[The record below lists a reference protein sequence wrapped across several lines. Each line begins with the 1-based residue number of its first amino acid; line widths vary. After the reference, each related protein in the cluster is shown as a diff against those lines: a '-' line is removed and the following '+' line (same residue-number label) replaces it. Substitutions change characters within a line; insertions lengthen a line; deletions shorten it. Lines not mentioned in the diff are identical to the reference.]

1 SMTTESNPTL
11 PALDEMA
18 IAELEMS
25 LPGGDLSDALATF
38 ADELEKR
45 GKSLVTNLSS
55 ADESEL
61 ASLAH
66 GLKGSAATFCAPALA
81 QAAKELENKLAGQD
95 GADIDAATQ
104 RVSIEIRRV
113 VDKLRKMLAGRNRA
127 RQ

>member
-1 SMTTESNPTL
+1 MTTESNPTL

>member
-1 SMTTESNPTL
+1 MTTESNPAL
-11 PALDEMA
+11 PALDELA

-45 GKSLVTNLSS
+45 GKNLVNNLSS

-81 QAAKELENKLAGQD
+81 QAAKELENKLAGHD

-113 VDKLRKMLAGRNRA
+113 VGKLRKMLAGRNRA

>member
-1 SMTTESNPTL
+1 MTTESNLTL
-11 PALDEMA
+11 PAVDETA
-18 IAELEMS
+18 IAELEMG

-45 GKSLVTNLSS
+45 GKGLVNKLSS
-55 ADESEL
+55 ADETEL

-95 GADIDAATQ
+95 CADIDAATQ
-104 RVSIEIRRV
+104 RVSTEIRRA
-113 VDKLRKMLAGRNRA
+113 VDQLRRMLAGRKKA

>member
-1 SMTTESNPTL
+1 MTTESNLTL
-11 PALDEMA
+11 PAVDEMA
-18 IAELEMS
+18 IAELEMG

-45 GKSLVTNLSS
+45 GKDLLDNLSS
-55 ADESEL
+55 ADETEL

-81 QAAKELENKLAGQD
+81 QAAKELESKLADQD
-95 GADIDAATQ
+95 CADINAAIQ

-113 VDKLRKMLAGRNRA
+113 VDQLRRILAGRNKA
-127 RQ
+127 RL

>member
-1 SMTTESNPTL
+1 MTTESNPTL

-45 GKSLVTNLSS
+45 GKGLVNNLSS